1 MPNPKGL
8 VVEGLRG
15 KFFISNK
22 YEIEIE
28 IELILWAKQEN

>member
-15 KFFISNK
+15 NFFFSNK
-22 YEIEIE
+22 YEIE